1 MTGARSM
8 DYEESSLAMAHALYI
23 IFMESEDA
31 DLVRTAAAP
40 LFNTEAGQ
48 LFMKQNPVIL

>member
-1 MTGARSM
+1 M

>member
-1 MTGARSM
+1 M
-8 DYEESSLAMAHALYI
+8 DYEDSSLAMAHALFI

-31 DLVRTAAAP
+31 ELVRTAAAP

-48 LFMKQNPVIL
+48 LFMKQNPIRL